1 MYTEKIS
8 LIEDDAED
16 AGAAAGVPDWEMSEE
31 FLDHAKARH
40 LLCNYRTTS
49 TDSTMGTIVTAL
61 AILIIVYLATLAI
74 VAIGCTCHAHL
85 HAV

>member
-40 LLCNYRTTS
+40 LLSNY
-49 TDSTMGTIVTAL
+49 L
-61 AILIIVYLATLAI
+61 PHYY
-74 VAIGCTCHAHL
+74 
-85 HAV
+85 

>member
-49 TDSTMGTIVTAL
+49 KVPWVRYHIWL
-61 AILIIVYLATLAI
+61 CLL
-74 VAIGCTCHAHL
+74 
-85 HAV
+85 

>member
-40 LLCNYRTTS
+40 LLCNYRTTVKYH
-49 TDSTMGTIVTAL
+49 GYHCYHIWL
-61 AILIIVYLATLAI
+61 CLL
-74 VAIGCTCHAHL
+74 
-85 HAV
+85 

>member
-49 TDSTMGTIVTAL
+49 Q
-61 AILIIVYLATLAI
+61 TLPW
-74 VAIGCTCHAHL
+74 VPLLPHWL
-85 HAV
+85 Y